1 MISIIDYGMGNLRSV
16 AKAFELYHDN
26 VRIINTPKDI
36 LKSKALVL
44 PGDGAFAMAMENLEE
59 QGWLKP
65 LKEYIAGDNYFMGIC
80 LGYQLLFT
88 RSCEFGDTDGLGL
101 IEGDVIKFDDTSLK
115 VPHMGWN
122 QVKLHGNSKFMKGIP
137 DNSYFYFIHSF
148 HPSLNDNSWLIG
160 SAEYGIEF
168 PCIVGKNNIIAT
180 QFHPEKSHKFGL
192 KIIENFV
199 KESAS

>member
-88 RSCEFGDTDGLGL
+88 RSCEFGDTDGLGR
-101 IEGDVIKFDDTSLK
+101 
-115 VPHMGWN
+115 N
-122 QVKLHGNSKFMKGIP
+122 
-137 DNSYFYFIHSF
+137 
-148 HPSLNDNSWLIG
+148 
-160 SAEYGIEF
+160 
-168 PCIVGKNNIIAT
+168 
-180 QFHPEKSHKFGL
+180 
-192 KIIENFV
+192 NFV
-199 KESAS
+199 